1 MGKIKKILA
10 VAMIST
16 MAFSMAG
23 CKMISKTPEAIQK
36 TVLATIGNDKI
47 LLSDVDNELKPDL
60 DSLKEKYGEDYESKI
75 DDSMKESL
83 KEART
88 TVLDQLVEEKIML
101 EKADELG
108 LRPSDEELSKKVDEK
123 IEELTSYYGDEDT
136 LNSVKESYG
145 YTDETFRTFM
155 ENQVIRQIVIED
167 IIKDVTVS
175 DEEIEKYYNEN
186 IEKYTTKPS
195 ASAKHILYDTEEEA
209 KEAKAAIDAGT
220 TTFDEEYAKYSNN
233 ESADARPVA
242 QDLGTVA
249 YDQENYDTDFLAGLK
264 TVGEGQVSDPVKSSF
279 GYHLIYATNVVTD
292 TKVSSLD
299 EVKDSIKSS
308 VEYQKQNELY
318 TSTLEQWKK
327 DLKVKTYEDRL

>member
-1 MGKIKKILA
+1 MKSEGKTLGKIKKILA

-145 YTDETFRTFM
+145 YVAGSGIEEMDESTAVCITFI
-155 ENQVIRQIVIED
+155 IRRKGTAFIQEFFRDEEGNIDFEKTIQL
-167 IIKDVTVS
+167 S
-175 DEEIEKYYNEN
+175 DE
-186 IEKYTTKPS
+186 
-195 ASAKHILYDTEEEA
+195 
-209 KEAKAAIDAGT
+209 
-220 TTFDEEYAKYSNN
+220 
-233 ESADARPVA
+233 
-242 QDLGTVA
+242 
-249 YDQENYDTDFLAGLK
+249 
-264 TVGEGQVSDPVKSSF
+264 
-279 GYHLIYATNVVTD
+279 
-292 TKVSSLD
+292 
-299 EVKDSIKSS
+299 
-308 VEYQKQNELY
+308 
-318 TSTLEQWKK
+318 
-327 DLKVKTYEDRL
+327 